1 MGQTPYKGPG
11 RIFKGTGFVQMGKP
25 DLNGPTSKDI
35 ASDGDK
41 SQKRRNKHNLAIGW
55 KRGKEK
61 KVEILESWKTK
72 ENCKKSWDSQLLCY
86 QQNIETNSLV
96 IYLDFDRV
104 AEKDAIKLEMWITPQ
119 FHKSK
124 QSGL

>member
-1 MGQTPYKGPG
+1 MGQTPYKAPG
-11 RIFKGTGFVQMGKP
+11 RIFKGTDFVQMGKP

-35 ASDGDK
+35 ASMETKVKKEEISTIWQLG
-41 SQKRRNKHNLAIGW
+41 
-55 KRGKEK
+55 GKEEKK
-61 KVEILESWKTK
+61 KVEILEAWKTK
-72 ENCKKSWDSQLLCY
+72 ENCKKSWDSQLFCY
-86 QQNIETNSLV
+86 QQTIETNSLV
-96 IYLDFDRV
+96 MYLDFDRV